1 MMRSRILWSIWAL
14 MPVGVMAF
22 HFGPG
27 QQAWVKD
34 QASRSLE
41 QARTQQLKAQAA
53 QDAAFAAHLEGL
65 KARRAAH
72 SDDGVVDPEL
82 AAKAKAATEAE
93 TAAYAAAA
101 AQWDSVA
108 TSVSAA
114 IDLLQTTSPE
124 SVDSLRWAR
133 GRALIRA
140 GKIESGI
147 DELEELVD
155 RFDTAGKGSTTLARD
170 AREDLATG
178 YYYKARLMRLGG
190 AKSEAWRE
198 VSSKSRQQ
206 FRYLAESAQQ
216 SGEDAAVVSSYQNNV
231 ELVLNMEQSS
241 INDLQAKPRP
251 KNAPEGNKDGN
262 RPGKGKTK
270 RPPRRKDD
278 RDGAGGAGDIGPGW

>member
-27 QQAWVKD
+27 QRAWVKD
-34 QASRSLE
+34 QASRSLANARSQ
-41 QARTQQLKAQAA
+41 QAEAEAA

-65 KARRAAH
+65 KARQAAH
-72 SDDGVVDPEL
+72 SEDGTVDPVL

-93 TAAYAAAA
+93 SAAYAAAA
-101 AQWDSVA
+101 LEWDKVS
-108 TSVSAA
+108 TSISTA
-114 IDLLQTTSPE
+114 IDLLKTEAPE
-124 SVDSLRWAR
+124 SVNSLRWAR
-133 GRALIRA
+133 GRAQIRA

-147 DELEELVD
+147 AELEELVD
-155 RFDTAGKGSTTLARD
+155 EFELAGTAGTTLARD

-190 AKSEAWRE
+190 AKSEEWRE
-198 VSSKSRQQ
+198 VSGKSRQQ
-206 FRYLAESAQQ
+206 FRYLAETAQQ
-216 SGEDAAVVSSYQNNV
+216 QRDDASVVSNYQNNV

-241 INDLQAKPRP
+241 INDLQAKARP
-251 KNAPEGNKDGN
+251 KNAPQGNKDGN
-262 RPGKGKTK
+262 RPNGKKSK

-278 RDGAGGAGDIGPGW
+278 RDGAGGVDEIGPGW